1 MIKTEV
7 AKNHHY
13 VPQFILKQ
21 FTNGKKPQLWVFDK
35 KTGNKFKTN
44 VKNIASETK
53 FYDFAI
59 NDVELTIEPSLAEIE
74 AKAASLI
81 KKIVKQNEIS
91 HLTENDKIFISH
103 FLALQFTRTKEH
115 RLRFKDLSEKMAEKI
130 NLWEMDSNVIDE
142 CKELTENEIKRHGIL
157 SVAESPKFAAHFYN
171 KSWLLFQTS
180 NKNPFYISDNPIALQ
195 NKKDFGLYGNIGL
208 AVQGIE
214 IYFPLSKSLTLAFFC
229 PSIEEELRETFDKY
243 KILLRENPMLISQNF
258 KDPQIFE
265 ETMAGFLHN
274 KTVNFTNDNV
284 INHNSLQVKYASR
297 FVFSSTDDFSLAE
310 EMIRKHPHI
319 KEGPKMTLL

>member
-1 MIKTEV
+1 
-7 AKNHHY
+7 
-13 VPQFILKQ
+13 
-21 FTNGKKPQLWVFDK
+21 
-35 KTGNKFKTN
+35 
-44 VKNIASETK
+44 
-53 FYDFAI
+53 
-59 NDVELTIEPSLAEIE
+59 
-74 AKAASLI
+74 
-81 KKIVKQNEIS
+81 
-91 HLTENDKIFISH
+91 
-103 FLALQFTRTKEH
+103 
-115 RLRFKDLSEKMAEKI
+115 MAEKI

-142 CKELTENEIKRHGIL
+142 CKELTENELKHHGIL

-208 AVQGIE
+208 AVKGIE
-214 IYFPLSKSLTLAFFC
+214 IYFPLSKSLTLALFC

-310 EMIRKHPHI
+310 EMIRMYPHI
-319 KEGPKMTLL
+319 KEGPKMTLI